1 MSLFVLSVASMG
13 PCTSWASLPF
23 LKKKWIH
30 RKLHVIFSSKP
41 VLGCRSIWWSAAVSG
56 IHFSVPI
63 LSEIVFRVDSTL
75 GSIKLTSFF
84 FASVTPYGPRRSW
97 FLSCQGGAIRTIDSS
112 DVNIFIH
119 LTDGPVT
126 KNVMTCQFCACV
138 VRILQTICRKV
149 TSCSQMCG
157 MISKRLHLW

>member
-41 VLGCRSIWWSAAVSG
+41 VLCCRSIWWRAAVSR
-56 IHFSVPI
+56 IHFVTPI
-63 LSEIVFRVDSTL
+63 ISEIVFSFDSIW

-119 LTDGPVT
+119 LTAGPVT

-138 VRILQTICRKV
+138 VRILQTICKKV

-157 MISKRLHLW
+157 VISKRLHLW